1 MLELRHLT
9 HLEQLDTLMDQ
20 IVHDEPGLVVVA
32 GLDPRPELSTLGK
45 EFLPSG
51 RSTVFRIL
59 VNGALETYS
68 AASAIIV
75 TKEEKLVRIPR
86 HLRRRVRE
94 WVVRPPDSYAAR
106 ISTALRERPRLLVI
120 DRLCEETAPLALR
133 GAQEG
138 FRVFSQMDTVF
149 RGSDVPRHLCD
160 LGIQEERFGG
170 LSWVV
175 SVQRMPTLCSRCR
188 QPSLPDW
195 DRLESLC
202 QRYPGLEGQ
211 IREASFVD
219 APGCSKCNYTGRKGN
234 LMVFDV
240 YRGGLQKRSVLS
252 LGEYVLRMALNGRFS
267 LGDVFGLDTDQLH
280 RTYSLLAAGERALAE
295 ANSTLQRK
303 VVELET
309 ANRVLE
315 RRTEALVSLQE
326 IGQALLYSTDL
337 YDMAQRVCRRVG
349 DLCGADRSILYF
361 RVSDGRVKVLAAP
374 GWESKL
380 VGQMLDP
387 ADAFLDDSLSGEPES
402 FLHRPPGVSPR
413 AGIRS
418 GLCVALVAQQE
429 WLGAMVV
436 QSIERKSF
444 APGEVALLRTFAS
457 QAALSLQRAGLIDQ
471 LRIKIELLEA
481 AQVGL
486 AQKERLERELE
497 LAREVQQSVLP
508 RVFPQVEGY
517 AFAASNRPARRVGGD
532 FYDVVVLD
540 DGHVGL
546 VIADVSDKGMAAALY
561 MALTRS
567 LWLAEAHRTLSPLV
581 ALERVNT
588 LLVELGRPGMFVSV
602 FYAVLNTSTRQL
614 TYVRA
619 GHDRPLVLHNGTLGP
634 LLGRGMCLGICP
646 TEQLG
651 LSEEQ
656 TVLCPGDTVVFY
668 TDGMTDVVSPE
679 GELYDL
685 SQLQGLLLNHT
696 TLPPRDLCSA
706 TFHDLDA
713 YRGEAEQYDD
723 MTMLV
728 LAVGGAPNAEQ
739 ESA

>member
-9 HLEQLDTLMDQ
+9 HLDQLDMLMDQ
-20 IVHDEPGLVVVA
+20 IIQDGSGLVVVA
-32 GLDPRPELSTLGK
+32 GLNPRPELSMSGSG
-45 EFLPSG
+45 FLPSG
-51 RSTVFRIL
+51 RTTVLRML
-59 VNGALETYS
+59 VNGVLETHPGM
-68 AASAIIV
+68 SAIV
-75 TKEEKLVRIPR
+75 VARDEKVVRVPR
-86 HLRRRVRE
+86 HLRRRVRR
-94 WVVRPPDSYAAR
+94 WFVQPPDTYGAQ
-106 ISTALRERPRLLVI
+106 ISAALRKRPGLLII
-120 DRLCEETAPLALR
+120 DRLCEETAPFALR

-149 RGSDVPRHLCD
+149 RGADVPRHLCD
-160 LGIQEERFGG
+160 LGVQEERFGG

-175 SVQRMPTLCSRCR
+175 SVQRMPTLCPHCR

-195 DRLESLC
+195 DRLDSLC
-202 QRYPGLEGQ
+202 QRYPGMEDQ
-211 IREASFVD
+211 IRAASFVD

-240 YRGGLQKRSVLS
+240 YRGGTQKRSVLS
-252 LGEYVLRMALNGRFS
+252 LGEYVLRMALDGRFS

-295 ANSTLQRK
+295 ANATLRRK

-326 IGQALLYSTDL
+326 IGQALLYSNDL
-337 YDMAQRVCRRVG
+337 YDMAERVCRRVG
-349 DLCGADRSILYF
+349 ELCGADRSIIYF
-361 RVSDGRVKVLAAP
+361 RVTDGQVKVLAAP
-374 GWESKL
+374 GWGSKM
-380 VGQMLDP
+380 VSQILDP
-387 ADAFLDDSLSGEPES
+387 ADAFLEASLSGEPKP
-402 FLHRPPGVSPR
+402 FLHYPPGASPVPTM
-413 AGIRS
+413 RS

-436 QSIERKSF
+436 QSTKREAF

-481 AQVGL
+481 AQAGL

-508 RVFPQVEGY
+508 RIFPQVEGY
-517 AFAASNRPARRVGGD
+517 AFAVSNRPARRVGGD
-532 FYDVVVLD
+532 FYDVVALD
-540 DGHVGL
+540 DKHIGL

-567 LWLAEAHRTLSPLV
+567 LWLAEARRVRSPLV

-588 LLVELGRPGMFVSV
+588 LLVELGQPGMFVSV
-602 FYAVLNTSTRQL
+602 FYAILDTTTRRL

-619 GHDRPLVLHNGTLGP
+619 GHDRPLVLRNHTLDP
-634 LLGRGMCLGICP
+634 LQGQGMCLGLCP
-646 TEQLG
+646 TEELG

-656 TVLCPGDTVVFY
+656 TTLHPGDTLVLY
-668 TDGMTDVVSPE
+668 TDGMTDVVSPD
-679 GELYDL
+679 GKLYDL
-685 SQLQGLLLNHT
+685 NRLRSLLLGHAA
-696 TLPPRDLCSA
+696 LPPQDLCSA
-706 TFHDLDA
+706 TFRDLDA

-728 LAVGGAPNAEQ
+728 LAVNGVSVEEQGA
-739 ESA
+739 